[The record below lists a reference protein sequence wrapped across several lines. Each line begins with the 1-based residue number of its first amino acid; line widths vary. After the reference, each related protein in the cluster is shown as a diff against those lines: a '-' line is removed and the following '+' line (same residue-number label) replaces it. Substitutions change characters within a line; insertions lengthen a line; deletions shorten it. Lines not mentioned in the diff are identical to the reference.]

1 MESDSVRTTSSISYD
16 FQLGESDMRFIL
28 DFLKDERGGEALE
41 HGTITVLV
49 AVTSIAGYSMI
60 SESISDGLV
69 VASDQISD
77 ATQNPI
83 GG

>member
-1 MESDSVRTTSSISYD
+1 
-16 FQLGESDMRFIL
+16 MRLLL

-49 AVTSIAGYSMI
+49 AVTSIAGYSAM
-60 SESISDGLV
+60 SDSIAEGLV
-69 VASDQISD
+69 VASDRIGD
-77 ATQNPI
+77 ATQNPL